1 MKDDLRPGTAI
12 RSPTVR
18 RSNDRTTEG
27 EGWWGD
33 DESHILL
40 TNNSAAQF
48 VKNARKKVVVD
59 EECWAT
65 LELLLLKT
73 SRRFGVR

>member
-1 MKDDLRPGTAI
+1 MIFGLAAWRLDPRLSEEGTDQM
-12 RSPTVR
+12 TGR
-18 RSNDRTTEG
+18 RAGRG
-27 EGWWGD
+27 GGGD

-48 VKNARKKVVVD
+48 VKNGRKKVVVD

-65 LELLLLKT
+65 LELLKT